1 MKKLTAALAVLIT
14 IALSSAAFAEYS
26 VKSGISYSKQWG
38 LYIANIIENDGKI
51 VNVIIDRLANGKSS
65 KELHDNYGI
74 KPVSTLGKDWWE
86 QVAYYENW
94 VVEHGVDAVEVDE
107 KGHALNPDLI
117 SGATINVAELSEAV
131 KNAVDGKTEAE
142 GYALKTGTSYS
153 KVWGLYVAN
162 VILKNGKIVKI
173 LLDRISN
180 SGEDSKEKYDN
191 YGIKKV
197 SSLNKDW
204 WEQVAYF
211 EDWVLEHGIEAVK
224 YDKDGH
230 AENVDLISGATIGI
244 DDLTLA
250 VLDALK
256 APNVITLSYSDHEP
270 LGNMR
275 TKFLNDV
282 LFPAI
287 ERESEGRVKIV
298 PHWNGK
304 LSISYK
310 ALPTV
315 QEGKDAQ
322 IAVVV
327 PEYFMDALPLHQVF
341 KSFPVGPAGQEQVDF
356 FRSVYGKVPA
366 LKDEIEKQNLHVIFV
381 ATGFPAAFFSHE
393 PLNDLRSIKG
403 QKWRS
408 ASFWH
413 KDFLSNAGAIP
424 ITMPWGE
431 KVFEALA
438 DSSLDGLIVNID
450 SGYDIK
456 AHTEAKYV
464 AVSPK
469 LWLGHAYP
477 IAMNKDIWNSLSA
490 EDQKAIE
497 RAAEFAYSQLGAVMD
512 AALPEQIERLRQDG
526 AEVRLLSDEE
536 VSEWETITKYRD
548 IQDKWLQEKIEAGL
562 PEASAVLEEVRG
574 SIVRQ
579 QNFRISIED

>member
-1 MKKLTAALAVLIT
+1 MKKLTAILAVLIV
-14 IALSSAAFAEYS
+14 ASVSAAASAEVN
-26 VKSGISYSKQWG
+26 VKSGISYSQQWG
-38 LYIANIIENDGKI
+38 LYIANIVENDGKI
-51 VNVIIDRLANGKSS
+51 TNVIIDRLANGKSS

-74 KPVSTLGKDWWE
+74 KPVSSLNKDWWE

-94 VVEHGVDAVEVDE
+94 VVEHGLEALETDE
-107 KGHALNPDLI
+107 KGHALNLDLI
-117 SGATINVAELSEAV
+117 SGATINVAELSQAV
-131 KNAVDGKTEAE
+131 KNAMDGSTEDS
-142 GYALKTGTSYS
+142 GYMIKTGTSYS
-153 KVWGLYVAN
+153 KVWGLYIAN
-162 VILKNGKIVKI
+162 VIFKNGEIIKI

-180 SGEDSKEKYDN
+180 NGEDSKEKYDN

-197 SSLNKDW
+197 SSINKDW
-204 WEQVAYF
+204 WEQVAYY
-211 EDWVLEHGIEAVK
+211 EDWVLEHGIDAVK
-224 YDKDGH
+224 YGKDGK

-244 DDLTLA
+244 NDLTLA

-256 APNVITLSYSDHEP
+256 VKTAPDVITLSYSDHEP

-287 ERESEGRVKIV
+287 EKESNGRIKIA
-298 PHWNGK
+298 PHWNGE

-310 ALPTV
+310 ALLTV
-315 QEGKDAQ
+315 QEAKDAQ

-341 KSFPVGPAGQEQVDF
+341 KSFPVGPTGQEQVNF
-356 FRSVYGKVPA
+356 FRSIYEKIPA

-393 PLNDLRSIKG
+393 PLNDLSSIKN

-424 ITMPWGE
+424 VTMPWGN

-438 DSSLDGLIVNID
+438 DGSLDGLIVNID

-469 LWLGHAYP
+469 LWLGHAYL
-477 IAMNKDIWNSLSA
+477 IAMNKDVWNSLSEKEQEA
-490 EDQKAIE
+490 FEKA
-497 RAAEFAYSQLGAVMD
+497 ADFAYAQLGAVMD
-512 AALPEQIERLRQDG
+512 AALPTQIKVLRADD
-526 AEVRLLSDEE
+526 AEVRILSDKE
-536 VSEWETITKYRD
+536 VSEWEEITKYKD
-548 IQDKWLQEKIEAGL
+548 IQDKWLQEKIGAGIIKT
-562 PEASAVLEEVRG
+562 PEVLEETRKLIG
-574 SIVRQ
+574 R
-579 QNFRISIED
+579 D